1 MSKRNKRKTEE
12 QNKVMKAFEHQA
24 YDSLVENVDTLEKSE
39 EHWWTNKVF
48 VILFTVLLAFADFSV
63 LYSVLDMALTQA
75 WYLGLL
81 VSLVVAFLLNFI
93 PLVVA
98 KNYFRT
104 IYKLRRMAFVWLI
117 AAIITFLLLY
127 GATVYFRFAYRDIY
141 GGTSGTHL
149 VNNLETVT
157 VQADAVDD
165 RKSLGTVV
173 FLCIEPLVTSLL
185 ALLLGIA
192 SSDEVKQKRYKLRR
206 MITQLDESI
215 AELESS
221 ISCRKRT
228 EQEELDTDEKLMQL
242 AMQDVEARSGWMRSA
257 ARQYLTEYL
266 QNPSA
271 ISVLSHELDNETRL
285 LLEEALTLAAG
296 GTEETDNQIPADRE
310 DNGRGEISAFP
321 RTVNENPDSGKKISW
336 R

>member
-1 MSKRNKRKTEE
+1 
-12 QNKVMKAFEHQA
+12 
-24 YDSLVENVDTLEKSE
+24 
-39 EHWWTNKVF
+39 
-48 VILFTVLLAFADFSV
+48 
-63 LYSVLDMALTQA
+63 
-75 WYLGLL
+75 
-81 VSLVVAFLLNFI
+81 
-93 PLVVA
+93 
-98 KNYFRT
+98 
-104 IYKLRRMAFVWLI
+104 MAFVWLI